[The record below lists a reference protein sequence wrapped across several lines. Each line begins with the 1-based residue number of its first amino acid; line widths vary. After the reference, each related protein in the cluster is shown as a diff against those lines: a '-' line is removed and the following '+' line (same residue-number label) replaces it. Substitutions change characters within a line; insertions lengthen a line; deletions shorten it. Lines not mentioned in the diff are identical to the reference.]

1 MFETGFSGVTGL
13 LRFYRWGRNVAAAML
28 LIGACL
34 STTAPAWSQSDDAAA
49 ERKWGLLLFGGQMSN
64 YAFGRTLNPSVSS
77 NRLEIYFTGAALS
90 RILYSNTYIN
100 IEAEGGLGYQYS
112 SAISGNN
119 SPQVWGA
126 LYLRYKYF
134 PWNKFI
140 YTTVAIN
147 TGLNYSFKK
156 TAYETGQDANDG
168 TSNLLHY
175 LAPEITFSLPKRR
188 DWELVFRL
196 HHRSGIYGAL
206 GCDTCGSNMVT
217 FGVRKRF

>member
-1 MFETGFSGVTGL
+1 MSLINRG
-13 LRFYRWGRNVAAAML
+13 GRAIA
-28 LIGACL
+28 
-34 STTAPAWSQSDDAAA
+34 TAIILVCTFVLMSVPAWSQSDTPSADP
-49 ERKWGLLLFGGQMSN
+49 KWGLLLFGGQMSK

-90 RILYSNTYIN
+90 RQLYSNPYIS
-100 IEAEGGLGYQYS
+100 IEAEAGAGYQFS
-112 SAISGNN
+112 NTTSGNN
-119 SPQVWGA
+119 TPQVWGA

-134 PWNKFI
+134 PWNKFV
-140 YTTVAIN
+140 YTTVALN
-147 TGLNYSFKK
+147 TGLNYSFKQS
-156 TAYETGQDANDG
+156 AFETNEDRDDG

-175 LAPEITFSLPKRR
+175 LAPEITFSLPERR

-217 FGVRKRF
+217 VGVRKRF